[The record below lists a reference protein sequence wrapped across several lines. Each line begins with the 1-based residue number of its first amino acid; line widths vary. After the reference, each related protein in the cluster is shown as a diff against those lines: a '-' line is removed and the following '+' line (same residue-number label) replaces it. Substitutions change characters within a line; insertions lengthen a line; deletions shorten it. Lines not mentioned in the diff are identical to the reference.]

1 MLQFSTVEDTE
12 EILRLEK
19 HSLNDEI
26 EATNNMEYH
35 SGRRTMLG
43 DALTRVNKKVC
54 GRYLYFSC
62 FK

>member
-1 MLQFSTVEDTE
+1 MLQFSTEKDTE

-26 EATNNMEYH
+26 EAIKNMEYH

-54 GRYLYFSC
+54 GRYLYFS